1 MPMLRAAW
9 IPLSLF
15 VVLSAASSQA
25 QEAVPLDTRRNEPV
39 PILEEQ
45 ISASA
50 PRTIEMWLYERERER
65 ERERYE
71 NPQMGVRQ
79 KAELKGAQRQER
91 LASLKWYGMNN
102 SRPYVNSTPM
112 LGGYQAPFW
121 GSNTYDPN
129 RWRVFMPYTVVRPG
143 TSRY

>member
-1 MPMLRAAW
+1 MLRHAW

-15 VVLSAASSQA
+15 VVLSATSSRA
-25 QEAVPLDTRRNEPV
+25 QEAVPPDTRRSQPV
-39 PILEEQ
+39 PVFEEQ
-45 ISASA
+45 VSSSS
-50 PRTIEMWLYERERER
+50 PHTMEMWLYERERER

-71 NPQMGVRQ
+71 NPQIGVRQ
-79 KAELKGAQRQER
+79 KAELKGVQRQER

-102 SRPYVNSTPM
+102 SRPYVSSSPL
-112 LGGYQAPFW
+112 LGGYQSSFW

-129 RWRVFMPYTVVRPG
+129 RWRPFMPYTVVRPG